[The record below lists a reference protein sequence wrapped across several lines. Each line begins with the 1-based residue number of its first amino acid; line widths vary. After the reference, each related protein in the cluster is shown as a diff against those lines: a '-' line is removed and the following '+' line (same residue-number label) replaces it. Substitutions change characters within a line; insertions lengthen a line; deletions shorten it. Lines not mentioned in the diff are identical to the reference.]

1 VSKSPKRLSLREQIH
16 RQSDA
21 ILRWFRG
28 RDAFDAP
35 ECTDQDV
42 ANALGITDPF
52 EWNVMGQAL
61 DKLVS
66 QKILTRQRDQTLRLT
81 TGSVPGSDDKSPA
94 SPLSDRHGEGILARV
109 EFTHSGLAYAKAE
122 DSDLEWMVPQEH
134 LRRALPGDLVRILP
148 LNAVPSG
155 KGKGRRSAQARSA
168 GYGRDRAAVLR
179 IEERFRTHFVGTV
192 RRKGQRYFLEPDL
205 KGFQGGLELLP
216 SAQPLQG
223 KTLPWDQA
231 EGLKAVGAWMDWPE
245 SSPWPRVELAEW
257 LGSPG
262 EHFTEMAAIGVEF
275 GFSLHFGAE
284 ALRQAS
290 LPGQLLSQEDLKGR
304 RDFRGIPT
312 MTIDPEDAKDF
323 DDALSIRPLE
333 EGRWEVGVHIADV
346 SYYVRPGT
354 ELDREAASRATSVYM
369 VHQVLPMLP
378 ENLSN
383 IVCSLRPLED
393 KLCYS
398 SVFEVDSDAR
408 IFSTWIGRTCIRSL
422 RRFSYEEAQQV
433 LDTGKGDWADELKIL
448 NRMANSMRERRF
460 AAGSIGFETEEI
472 RFHLDSQGFPTG
484 VWVKERKPA
493 HMLIEDWMLM
503 ANRAVAEH
511 LTNAVNER
519 RLTASVYRIHDFPD
533 PERLRKLAD
542 FAEFMGYSLSVQSR
556 SQIAASLNRLIEES
570 EGKPES
576 EILQQMAIRSMAKAI
591 YTTRN
596 IGHYGL
602 AFSHYTHFT
611 SPIRR
616 YPDLL
621 VHRLLSILDGSMM
634 GRPIPYTEPELERLC
649 KYDSEKERAAAMA
662 ERAAVRFK
670 QLQMLQNKVD
680 QVWDG
685 MITSVGEQGVWVT
698 LDYNRCD
705 GLLALSSLDHDR
717 FYFDAEEM
725 ALIGNSRNSRL
736 AIGHRV
742 QVRITRLD
750 LRFRRLEFRLEL
762 SGMER

>member
-1 VSKSPKRLSLREQIH
+1 VSKSPKRLSLRQQIH
-16 RQSDA
+16 RHSDA
-21 ILRWFRG
+21 ILHWFRG
-28 RDAFDAP
+28 RGTSEPPD
-35 ECTDQDV
+35 CTDRDV
-42 ANALGITDPF
+42 ANALGIIDPF
-52 EWNVMGQAL
+52 ELNVMGQAL
-61 DKLVS
+61 DKLVA
-66 QKILTRQRDQTLRLT
+66 QKIIIRHKDQSLRWNARL
-81 TGSVPGSDDKSPA
+81 GSAKGTSRSGGL
-94 SPLSDRHGEGILARV
+94 LSERHGEGILARM
-109 EFTHSGLAYAKAE
+109 EFTHGGLAFARAV
-122 DSDLEWMVPQEH
+122 DSDSDWVVAQEH

-148 LNAVPSG
+148 LNAFPT
-155 KGKGRRSAQARSA
+155 GKGRRSGSSHLASK
-168 GYGRDRAAVLR
+168 GRDRAAVLQVV
-179 IEERFRTHFVGTV
+179 ERFRTHFVGIV
-192 RRKGQRYFLEPDL
+192 QRKGQRYFLEPDL
-205 KGFQGGLELLP
+205 KGFQGGFELLP
-216 SAQPLQG
+216 ASKPLGG
-223 KTLPWDQA
+223 KEIVWDQA
-231 EGLKAVGAWMDWPE
+231 EGLKAVGAWLDWPE
-245 SSPWPRVELAEW
+245 SSPWPRVELTEW

-262 EHFTEMAAIGVEF
+262 EHLTEMAAIGVEF
-275 GFSLHFGAE
+275 GFSLHFGPE

-290 LPGQLLSQEDLKGR
+290 LSGQLLSADDLKGR

-312 MTIDPEDAKDF
+312 MTIDPQDAKDF
-323 DDALSIRPLE
+323 DDALSIRPLDD
-333 EGRWEVGVHIADV
+333 GRWEVGVHIADV
-346 SYYVRPGT
+346 SYYVRPET

-383 IVCSLRPLED
+383 IVCSLRPQED

-398 SVFEVDSDAR
+398 AVFEVDADAR
-408 IFSTWIGRTCIRSL
+408 IYSTWIGRTCIRSL
-422 RRFSYEEAQQV
+422 RRFSYEEAQEI
-433 LDTGKGDWADELKIL
+433 LDNGQGDWAEDLKL
-448 NRMANSMRERRF
+448 LDRMATNMRQKRF

-472 RFHLDSQGFPTG
+472 RFHLDSKGFPTE

-493 HMLIEDWMLM
+493 HMLIEDWMLT
-503 ANRAVAEH
+503 ANRAVAEY
-511 LTNAVNER
+511 LTSAVNDC
-519 RLTASVYRIHDFPD
+519 RLPASVYRIHDFPD

-542 FAEFMGYSLSVQSR
+542 FAELMGYTLSVQSR

-621 VHRLLSILDGSMM
+621 VHRLLATLDGSMNTH
-634 GRPIPYTEPELERLC
+634 PHAYSEFELERLC

-670 QLQMLQNKVD
+670 QLQMLQGKED
-680 QVWDG
+680 QIWEG
-685 MITSVGEQGVWVT
+685 MITSIGEQGVWVT

-705 GLLALSSLDHDR
+705 GLLPLSSLDHDR

-725 ALIGNSRNSRL
+725 AFIGTSRNSRL
-736 AIGHRV
+736 APGNRL
-742 QVRITRLD
+742 QVRIARLD
-750 LRFRRLEFRLEL
+750 LRYRRLEFRYQP
-762 SGMER
+762 SVMKR

>member
-1 VSKSPKRLSLREQIH
+1 MSKSPKRLSLREQIN
-16 RQSDA
+16 RQSDV

-28 RDAFDAP
+28 RDLSESSSVSEHDLTDA
-35 ECTDQDV
+35 
-42 ANALGITDPF
+42 LRITDPF
-52 EWNVMGQAL
+52 ELKVMGQAL
-61 DKLVS
+61 DKLVA
-66 QKILTRQRDQTLRLT
+66 QKILNRQQDQLLRLT
-81 TGSVPGSDDKSPA
+81 IKSNSRTA
-94 SPLSDRHGEGILARV
+94 HAHGKSNIERQGEGILARM
-109 EFTHSGLAYAKAE
+109 EFTHGGLAFARAV
-122 DSDLEWMVPQEH
+122 DSDADWMVAPEH
-134 LRRALPGDLVRILP
+134 LRRALPGDLVRIIP
-148 LNAVPSG
+148 LAAFSSG
-155 KGKGRRSAQARSA
+155 KGRGRRQGSSRLM
-168 GYGRDRAAVLR
+168 GYGKDRAAVLQV
-179 IEERFRTHFVGTV
+179 EERYRTHFVGKV

-216 SAQPLQG
+216 PAKPLEG
-223 KTLPWDQA
+223 KALAWDQA
-231 EGLKAVGAWMDWPE
+231 EGLKAVGTWLDWPE
-245 SSPWPRVELAEW
+245 SSPWPRVELVEW

-290 LPGQLLSQEDLKGR
+290 QSGQFLSPEDLKGR
-304 RDFRGIPT
+304 RDFRGVPT
-312 MTIDPEDAKDF
+312 MTIDPQDAKDF
-323 DDALSIRPLE
+323 DDALSIRPLD
-333 EGRWEVGVHIADV
+333 EGRWEIGVHIADV
-346 SYYVRPGT
+346 SYYVRNGT

-383 IVCSLRPLED
+383 IVCSLRPNED

-398 SVFEVDSDAR
+398 SVFEVDDEGR
-408 IFSTWIGRTCIRSL
+408 IYSTWIGRTCIRSL
-422 RRFSYEEAQQV
+422 RRFSYEDAQTV
-433 LDTGKGDWADELKIL
+433 LDTGQGDWAEELKLL
-448 NRMANSMRERRF
+448 NQMATKMRQRRF
-460 AAGSIGFETEEI
+460 ESGSIGFETEEI
-472 RFHLDSQGFPTG
+472 RFHLDHKGFPTE

-493 HMLIEDWMLM
+493 HMLIEDWMLT

-511 LTNAVNER
+511 LTKAVND
-519 RLTASVYRIHDFPD
+519 RLLPASVYRVHDFPD

-542 FAEFMGYSLSVQSR
+542 FAEFMGYTLSFQSR

-602 AFSHYTHFT
+602 SFSHYTHFT

-621 VHRLLSILDGSMM
+621 VHRLLANLDGSMSTHSQS
-634 GRPIPYTEPELERLC
+634 YNETELERLC

-670 QLQMLQNKVD
+670 QLQMLQGKED
-680 QVWDG
+680 QIWEG
-685 MITSVGEQGVWVT
+685 MITSIGEQGVWVT

-705 GLLALSSLDHDR
+705 GLLPLSSLDYDR

-725 ALIGNSRNSRL
+725 ALVGSLRNSRL
-736 AIGHRV
+736 APGQRL
-742 QVRITRLD
+742 QVRIARLD
-750 LRFRRLEFRLEL
+750 LRYRRLEFRHQPFALK
-762 SGMER
+762 R

>member
-1 VSKSPKRLSLREQIH
+1 MSKSPKRLSLRQQIH
-16 RQSDA
+16 QESDR

-28 RDAFDAP
+28 RDLSDSGGVSDRDLA
-35 ECTDQDV
+35 V
-42 ANALGITDPF
+42 ALGISDPF
-52 EWNVMGQAL
+52 DLNVMGQAL
-61 DKLVS
+61 DKLVA
-66 QKILTRQRDQTLRLT
+66 QKILTRHQDQSLRLT
-81 TGSVPGSDDKSPA
+81 NKATSGAGHARGQDKA
-94 SPLSDRHGEGILARV
+94 TRHGEGILARM
-109 EFTHSGLAYAKAE
+109 EFTHVGLAFARAV
-122 DSDLEWMVPQEH
+122 DSDADWMVSSEH
-134 LRRALPGDLVRILP
+134 VRRALPGDLVRIVP
-148 LNAVPSG
+148 LSAFPSS
-155 KGKGRRSAQARSA
+155 KGKGRRPSSSRSSSQ
-168 GYGRDRAAVLR
+168 GRDRAAVV
-179 IEERFRTHFVGTV
+179 EVVERYRTHFVGTV

-216 SAQPLQG
+216 PAQPLAG
-223 KTLPWDQA
+223 LTRAWDQS
-231 EGLKAVGAWMDWPE
+231 EGLKAVGAWLDWPE

-262 EHFTEMAAIGVEF
+262 EHSTEMAAIGVEF

-290 LPGQLLSQEDLKGR
+290 QPGQSLASDDLQGR
-304 RDFRGIPT
+304 KDFRGVPT
-312 MTIDPEDAKDF
+312 MTIDPQDAKDF
-323 DDALSIRPLE
+323 DDALSIRPLGQ
-333 EGRWEVGVHIADV
+333 GRWEVGVHIADV

-383 IVCSLRPLED
+383 LVCSLRPNED

-398 SVFEVDSDAR
+398 AVFEVDEEAR
-408 IFSTWIGRTCIRSL
+408 IHSTWIGRTCIRSL
-422 RRFSYEEAQQV
+422 RRFSYEDAQTV
-433 LDTGKGDWADELKIL
+433 LDTGQGDWAKELQVL
-448 NRMANSMRERRF
+448 NRMAIAMRQRRF
-460 AAGSIGFETEEI
+460 EAGSIGFETEEI
-472 RFHLDSQGFPTG
+472 RFHLDPQGFPTE

-511 LTNAVNER
+511 LTKAVSER
-519 RLTASVYRIHDFPD
+519 RLPASVYRIHDFPD

-542 FAEFMGYSLSVQSR
+542 FAEFMGYTLSVSSR
-556 SQIAASLNRLIEES
+556 SQIAASLNLLIEES

-621 VHRLLSILDGSMM
+621 VHRLLAHLDGSMN
-634 GRPIPYTEPELERLC
+634 GPTQAYTEPELERLC

-662 ERAAVRFK
+662 ERAATRFK
-670 QLQMLQNKVD
+670 QLQMLQGKED
-680 QVWDG
+680 QIWEG
-685 MITSVGEQGVWVT
+685 MITSIGEQGVWVT

-705 GLLALSSLDHDR
+705 GLLPLSSLDHDR
-717 FYFDAEEM
+717 FYYDAEEM
-725 ALIGNSRNSRL
+725 ALVGSSRNSRL
-736 AIGHRV
+736 APGQRL
-742 QVRITRLD
+742 QVRIARLD
-750 LRFRRLEFRLEL
+750 LRFRRLEFRYHL
-762 SGMER
+762 SAEQR